1 MSRLSRW
8 NSLSFE
14 QPKALEWLM
23 ITSYEAT
30 MLSRMA
36 EEARS
41 VANDM
46 RDRGQKLYM
55 LQIAAR
61 YAALAKRVESERP
74 GADEAPTK

>member
-1 MSRLSRW
+1 MT
-8 NSLSFE
+8 
-14 QPKALEWLM
+14 
-23 ITSYEAT
+23 TSYEAT

-46 RDRGQKLYM
+46 RDPGQRLYM

-61 YAALAKRVESERP
+61 YDALAKRIELERP
-74 GADEAPTK
+74 GADEAPTR

>member
-1 MSRLSRW
+1 
-8 NSLSFE
+8 
-14 QPKALEWLM
+14 M